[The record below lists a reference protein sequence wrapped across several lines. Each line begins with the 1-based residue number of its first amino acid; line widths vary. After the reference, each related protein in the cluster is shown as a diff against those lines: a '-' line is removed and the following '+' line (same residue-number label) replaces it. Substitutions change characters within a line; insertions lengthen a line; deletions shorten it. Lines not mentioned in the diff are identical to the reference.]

1 MKYKIA
7 YSKQYKNAVKK
18 LNKEDLSLV
27 ENLLNRLAND
37 ETLEPKY
44 KDHKLKGSLKGLRE
58 CHIKPNLVLIYD
70 KIEYLLILKAINVGS
85 HSEVF

>member
-44 KDHKLKGSLKGLRE
+44 KDHKLIR
-58 CHIKPNLVLIYD
+58 
-70 KIEYLLILKAINVGS
+70 
-85 HSEVF
+85 

>member
-7 YSKQYKNAVKK
+7 YSKQYKNAVK
-18 LNKEDLSLV
+18 KEDLSLV

-44 KDHKLKGSLKGLRE
+44 KDHKLIR
-58 CHIKPNLVLIYD
+58 
-70 KIEYLLILKAINVGS
+70 
-85 HSEVF
+85 